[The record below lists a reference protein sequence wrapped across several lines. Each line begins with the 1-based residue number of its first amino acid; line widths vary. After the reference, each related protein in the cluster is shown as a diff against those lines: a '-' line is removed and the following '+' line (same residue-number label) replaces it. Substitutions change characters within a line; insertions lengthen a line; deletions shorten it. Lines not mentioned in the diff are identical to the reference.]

1 MEEDFYDEEYDY
13 FDSTIAELKE
23 QLKKEVKQDIQDK
36 IKNLEEENKELR
48 DVKENWKTLK
58 QEYKNKINEAEIEK
72 QDILDNAKREI
83 YNATLKDL
91 FENCEYFKKLYKVD
105 YKTEKREKCDK
116 CDENRKLT
124 LIDCYGRK
132 HKVTCKCYKSKK
144 IYYAEENSET
154 AIYIQKGKEEDNFKF
169 EFKSQ
174 ASYIYGCKI
183 DRENVLEKFDKDKV
197 DGHLYWDVYF
207 TTIEEAQKY
216 ADYLNSK
223 ED

>member
-13 FDSTIAELKE
+13 FDSTIVELKE

-105 YKTEKREKCDK
+105 YKTEEREKCDK

-132 HKVTCKCYKSKK
+132 HKVTCKCYESKK
-144 IYYAEENSET
+144 IYYVEENSET
-154 AIYIQKGKEEDNFKF
+154 AIYIQKGKKEDNFKF
-169 EFKSQ
+169 EFRSRE
-174 ASYIYGCKI
+174 SYDYGHKI
-183 DRENVLEKFDKDKV
+183 NKEDVLEKFDKDKV
-197 DGHLYWDVYF
+197 KSYWNTYF
-207 TTIEEAQKY
+207 TTLEEAQKY

>member
-13 FDSTIAELKE
+13 FDSTIVELKE
-23 QLKKEVKQDIQDK
+23 QLKKEVKQDIQDR

-91 FENCEYFKKLYKVD
+91 FENCDYFKKIYKVD

-116 CDENRKLT
+116 CDEDRNLT

-132 HKVTCKCYKSKK
+132 HKVTCECYKSKK

-154 AIYIQKGKEEDNFKF
+154 GIYIQKNKGRDNFKF
-169 EFKSQ
+169 EFKNQ
-174 ASYIYGCKI
+174 ASYTYGYKI
-183 DRENVLEKFDKDKV
+183 DRENVLEKFDKGKV
-197 DGHLYWDVYF
+197 KDYWNTYF
-207 TTIEEAQKY
+207 TTLEEAQKY

>member
-13 FDSTIAELKE
+13 FDSTIVELKE

-72 QDILDNAKREI
+72 QDILDNTKREI

-91 FENCEYFKKLYKVD
+91 FENCDYFKKLYKVD

-116 CDENRKLT
+116 CDEDRNLT

-132 HKVTCKCYKSKK
+132 HKVTCECYKSKK

-154 AIYIQKGKEEDNFKF
+154 GIYIQKNKGRDNFKF
-169 EFKSQ
+169 EFKNQ
-174 ASYIYGCKI
+174 ASYTYGCKI

-207 TTIEEAQKY
+207 TTLEEAQKY

>member
-13 FDSTIAELKE
+13 FDSTIVELKE

-91 FENCEYFKKLYKVD
+91 FENCDYFKKIYKVD
-105 YKTEKREKCDK
+105 YKTEEREKCDK

-132 HKVTCKCYKSKK
+132 HKVICKCYESKK
-144 IYYAEENSET
+144 IYYVEENSET

-169 EFKSQ
+169 EFKNE
-174 ASYIYGCKI
+174 ASYTYGRKI
-183 DRENVLEKFDKDKV
+183 DRKDVLEKFDKGKV
-197 DGHLYWDVYF
+197 KDYWNTYF
-207 TTIEEAQKY
+207 TTLEEAQKY

>member
-1 MEEDFYDEEYDY
+1 M
-13 FDSTIAELKE
+13 LE

-36 IKNLEEENKELR
+36 IKNLEDENKELR

-91 FENCEYFKKLYKVD
+91 FENCDYFKKLYKVD

-116 CDENRKLT
+116 CDEDRNLT

-132 HKVTCKCYKSKK
+132 HKVTCECYKSKK

-154 AIYIQKGKEEDNFKF
+154 AIYIQKNKERDNFKF
-169 EFKSQ
+169 EFKNQ
-174 ASYIYGCKI
+174 ESYTYGSKI
-183 DRENVLEKFDKDKV
+183 DRENVLEKFDKNKV

-207 TTIEEAQKY
+207 TTLEEAQKY

>member
-13 FDSTIAELKE
+13 FDSTIVELKE

-91 FENCEYFKKLYKVD
+91 FENCDYFKKLYKVD

-116 CDENRKLT
+116 CDEDRNLT

-132 HKVTCKCYKSKK
+132 HKVTCECYKSKK

-154 AIYIQKGKEEDNFKF
+154 GIYIQKNKGRDNFKF
-169 EFKSQ
+169 EFKNQ
-174 ASYIYGCKI
+174 ASYTYGCKI

-207 TTIEEAQKY
+207 TTLEEAQKY

>member
-13 FDSTIAELKE
+13 FDSTIVELKE

-91 FENCEYFKKLYKVD
+91 FENCDYFKKLYKVD
-105 YKTEKREKCDK
+105 YKIEKREKCDK
-116 CDENRKLT
+116 CDEDRNLT

-132 HKVTCKCYKSKK
+132 HKVTCECYKSKK

-154 AIYIQKGKEEDNFKF
+154 AIYIQKNKERDNFKF
-169 EFKSQ
+169 EFKNQ
-174 ASYIYGCKI
+174 ESYTYGSKI
-183 DRENVLEKFDKDKV
+183 DRENVLEKFDKNKV

-207 TTIEEAQKY
+207 TKLEEAQKY

>member
-1 MEEDFYDEEYDY
+1 MEENFYDEEYDY

-58 QEYKNKINEAEIEK
+58 QEYKNKINEVEIEK

-116 CDENRKLT
+116 CDENRELT

-144 IYYAEENSET
+144 IYYVEENSET

-169 EFKSQ
+169 EFRSRE
-174 ASYIYGCKI
+174 SYDYGHKI
-183 DRENVLEKFDKDKV
+183 NKEDVLEKFDKDKV
-197 DGHLYWDVYF
+197 KERFYWKLYF
-207 TTIEEAQKY
+207 TTLEEAQKY

>member
-13 FDSTIAELKE
+13 FDSTIAELKD
-23 QLKKEVKQDIQDK
+23 QLKKEVKQDIQNK
-36 IKNLEEENKELR
+36 IKNLEEENIELR
-48 DVKENWKTLK
+48 DVKENWETLK

-91 FENCEYFKKLYKVD
+91 FENCDYLKKLYKVD
-105 YKTEKREKCDK
+105 YKTEKRKKCNK
-116 CDENRKLT
+116 CDEDRNLT

-132 HKVTCKCYKSKK
+132 HKVHCKCYESKK

-154 AIYIQKGKEEDNFKF
+154 TIYIQKSKGEDSFRF
-169 EFKSQ
+169 EFRSRD
-174 ASYIYGCKI
+174 SYNYGHKI
-183 DRENVLEKFDKDKV
+183 DKKDVLEKFDEDKV
-197 DGHLYWDVYF
+197 KDYWNTYF
-207 TTIEEAQKY
+207 TTLEEAQKY
-216 ADYLNSK
+216 ADYLNAK

>member
-23 QLKKEVKQDIQDK
+23 QLKKEIKQDIQDK

-48 DVKENWKTLK
+48 DVKENWETLK
-58 QEYKNKINEAEIEK
+58 QEYKDKINEVEIEK
-72 QDILDNAKREI
+72 QYILDNAKREI

-91 FENCEYFKKLYKVD
+91 FDNCDYFEKIYTVD
-105 YKTEKREKCDK
+105 YEMEKGEKCNE

-124 LIDCYGRK
+124 LIDCYGRE
-132 HKVTCKCYKSKK
+132 HKVNCKCSESKRM
-144 IYYAEENSET
+144 YYVKENSET
-154 AIYIQKGKEEDNFKF
+154 AIYIQKSKGEDNFIF
-169 EFKSQ
+169 NFRNTD
-174 ASYIYGCKI
+174 SYDYGYKI
-183 DRENVLEKFDKDKV
+183 NKEDVLEKFDKDKV
-197 DGHLYWDVYF
+197 RHYWNTYF
-207 TTIEEAQKY
+207 TTLEEAQKY

>member
-13 FDSTIAELKE
+13 FDSTIVELKE

-91 FENCEYFKKLYKVD
+91 FENCDYFKKLYKVD

-116 CDENRKLT
+116 CDEDRNLT

-132 HKVTCKCYKSKK
+132 HKVTCECYKSKK

-154 AIYIQKGKEEDNFKF
+154 AIYIQKNKERDNFKF
-169 EFKSQ
+169 EFKNQ
-174 ASYIYGCKI
+174 ESYTYGSKI
-183 DRENVLEKFDKDKV
+183 DRENVLEKFDKNKV

-207 TTIEEAQKY
+207 TTLEEAQKY

>member
-13 FDSTIAELKE
+13 FDSTIVELKE

-91 FENCEYFKKLYKVD
+91 FENCDYFKKLYKVD

-116 CDENRKLT
+116 CDEDRNLT

-132 HKVTCKCYKSKK
+132 HKVTCECYKSKK

-154 AIYIQKGKEEDNFKF
+154 AIYIQKNKERDNFKF
-169 EFKSQ
+169 EFKNQ
-174 ASYIYGCKI
+174 ESYTYGSKI
-183 DRENVLEKFDKDKV
+183 DRENVLEKFDKNKV

-207 TTIEEAQKY
+207 TKLEEAQKY